1 MNPKPATV
9 GKVGRLLCLKRIWCW
24 ILFMGMPFISRTK
37 GTTLKSHSPWMSVSM
52 CAVSKIFANILRVFK
67 QRFILYLYRLCPIL
81 SPVSVCPYACLLVC
95 CIVYISRLKRETD
108 SEQRKNGQTEIASR
122 ALNPFCLNTSC
133 THTTLHTHTLACV
146 YLLAIVRGFVWDLFH
161 ILR

>member
-1 MNPKPATV
+1 
-9 GKVGRLLCLKRIWCW
+9 
-24 ILFMGMPFISRTK
+24 
-37 GTTLKSHSPWMSVSM
+37 MSVSM

-67 QRFILYLYRLCPIL
+67 QRFILYLYRLCPAL
-81 SPVSVCPYACLLVC
+81 SPVSVCPYVCLLVC

-133 THTTLHTHTLACV
+133 THPHTHTHTTLHTHTCMCLSVGHCSRICLGLVSYFTITPFIA
-146 YLLAIVRGFVWDLFH
+146 APSSS
-161 ILR
+161 LRVFKHEIGLSVSGA